1 MTAKLQHVL
10 IRNWK
15 KGVTLMAYSN
25 GRKIAAAVGATLIL
39 ASASGGTSVM
49 NAIVPFLLEGMK
61 VDLTTFMIGPT
72 IATIL
77 SFAVSAVGV
86 KIIDMIT
93 PKWCMLIGSICS
105 AVTMYMVGTA
115 TSFVLW
121 IVANVLNGIVL
132 AFATY
137 AAAGGVIAVFF
148 GENTQKVFGVVGG
161 VAALLVAAWMALT
174 SALLSVMTYT
184 QLFTIYAVAI
194 IVIGVVCNFV
204 LIGKTP
210 RHVVSSDK
218 ENAAPSADASANAPG
233 FTFAETLKS
242 GASIYCFLVAMFL
255 VAWCAS
261 GITSYA
267 SVYYTSFGMAA
278 ATAALMLSI
287 YTFTSAILKLLSGF
301 IIKKLGAR
309 TTSIVIYMGFA
320 IGIMLMLV
328 WSQTQIFPLAV
339 IGIMFCAFI
348 SYSTMIPG
356 LFVPDLYGM
365 KDYTG
370 INAAGLA
377 GYYLGAVVVLFG
389 LSLVIKALGYF
400 NSFVVLCIAA
410 LVALAFMLVAVAMR
424 PMKKLEKGQIEE

>member
-1 MTAKLQHVL
+1 
-10 IRNWK
+10 
-15 KGVTLMAYSN
+15 MAYSN